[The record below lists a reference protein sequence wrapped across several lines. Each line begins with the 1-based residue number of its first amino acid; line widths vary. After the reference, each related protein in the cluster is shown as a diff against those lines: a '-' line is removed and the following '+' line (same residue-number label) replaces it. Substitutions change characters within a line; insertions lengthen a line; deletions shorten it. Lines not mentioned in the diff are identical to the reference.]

1 MTHHIIVIIVAALA
15 GRSTFT
21 SAQPSIAPAAA
32 SVCYVCGDP
41 TLSVDPNLNVTFN
54 EEVYPCGELQDFG
67 LSGDVTEME
76 CTGAISLVIEYC
88 NCTKTDALDPAI
100 PVSATTPTTSPGLS
114 APSGVDSEGDET
126 TPTTSPGP
134 TTSDAPSVSPVDS
147 EGGATTPGPT
157 TSDAPS
163 ASASPTGSEEDETMR
178 PAGDITSSAAVTLM
192 VLHLALLLG
201 MVIVL

>member
-1 MTHHIIVIIVAALA
+1 MVLVAPIVAALA
-15 GRSTFT
+15 LAGLSTFT

-32 SVCYVCGDP
+32 YVCYVCGDP
-41 TLSVDPNLNVTFN
+41 TLLVDPDLNVTFN

-88 NCTKTDALDPAI
+88 NCTKTDAPI
-100 PVSATTPTTSPGLS
+100 PVFATTPTTSPGLS